1 MALNSLLVNG
11 QRASFVVLPC
21 RNKGNAGAVAIYG
34 AGVRRVLGLGA
45 LVRGEQLERRQ
56 SSLIPDE
63 TYTWSTFL
71 TKISHLFLF
80 FFFFEYFLRFWT
92 CSTEFQM
99 FFRTPFFLQEIFLST
114 SSLHTNEFDTTTV
127 QYVLLCG
134 LALALSCLTEKA
146 VKAKID
152 FLVSN

>member
-63 TYTWSTFL
+63 TYINIYMVYLSNKDFPVV
-71 TKISHLFLF
+71 SFLFLLRVFPKILDMFYGISDVFQNSIFSPRHF
-80 FFFFEYFLRFWT
+80 F
-92 CSTEFQM
+92 
-99 FFRTPFFLQEIFLST
+99 
-114 SSLHTNEFDTTTV
+114 
-127 QYVLLCG
+127 
-134 LALALSCLTEKA
+134 
-146 VKAKID
+146 
-152 FLVSN
+152 